1 MLWLC
6 LSFPQLAL
14 DAVGGDAQR
23 HWVMARHG
31 AHQWAVSTCGA
42 ITPGMPVSMARLRA
56 PEALGL
62 SRQPQAEQALLASRA
77 AMAYGIGSPV
87 VAERLEIAEPHAVPQ
102 ACVWVEIGA
111 SQRLFGGLEALRDQ
125 LCSVLIEADVQA
137 RIGIAPARAAAALL
151 AQVGDTAPCLHSADL
166 PARLATLPIAALP
179 WPKAWREPLQGIG
192 IHSVGQLW
200 QLPREGLLRRL
211 GAGCLRAL
219 DQLHGRAPE
228 PFQAI
233 TPPSQFNVR
242 LELLEE
248 IAHVETLLFPL
259 QRLLGELLGFLAA
272 HDLAVL
278 RLRLELELAWAGEGA
293 QPSAQ
298 GAPLELQLLSPAR
311 HRDRLLPPL
320 REQLMQRPPPAPVR
334 ALRLIAVECT
344 RPHPDQIDAFVASR
358 QAQDWT
364 ATLERLRARLGE
376 AAVWTPVVRDDHRPA
391 FAQDRGAPGSRGVA
405 APTTRRPLWWNPRP
419 QPLAQC
425 PARTGIERI
434 AGGWWTPAPL
444 DADYGWADIN
454 GRQAWVRRDVSGDPL
469 GNRAWIEGWAG

>member
-6 LSFPQLAL
+6 LNFPQLAL

-23 HWVMARHG
+23 HWTMARHG

-42 ITPGMPVSMARLRA
+42 VSPGMAVGMTRLRA
-56 PEALGL
+56 PDALGL
-62 SRQPQAEQALLASRA
+62 PRQPQAEQALLASRA
-77 AMAYGIGSPV
+77 AMAYDIGSPV
-87 VAERLEIAEPHAVPQ
+87 VAEIMEIAEPYAVPQ

-111 SQRLFGGLEALRDQ
+111 SQRLFGGLEALRDH

-151 AQVGDTAPCLHSADL
+151 AETGDTAPCLHSADL

-179 WPKAWREPLQGIG
+179 WPKAWREPLHGIG
-192 IHSVGQLW
+192 IHSVGQLR

-233 TPPSQFNVR
+233 TPPRQFNVR

-259 QRLLGELLGFLAA
+259 QRLLGELVGFLAA

-278 RLRLELELAWAGEGA
+278 KLRLELELAWEH
-293 QPSAQ
+293 PSAS
-298 GAPLELQLLSPAR
+298 APPLELQLLSPAR
-311 HRDRLLPPL
+311 QRDRLLPPL
-320 REQLMQRPPPAPVR
+320 REQLMQHPPPAPVR

-344 RPHPDQIDAFVASR
+344 RPHPDQVDAFVAGS
-358 QAQDWT
+358 QGQDWT

-376 AAVWTPVVRDDHRPA
+376 DAVWTPVVRDDHRPV

-405 APTTRRPLWWNPRP
+405 APTTRRPLWWNPSP

-425 PARTGIERI
+425 PPRTEIERI

-454 GRQAWVRRDVSGDPL
+454 GRQAWVRRDFSGDPL
-469 GNRAWIEGWAG
+469 GDRAWIEGWAG